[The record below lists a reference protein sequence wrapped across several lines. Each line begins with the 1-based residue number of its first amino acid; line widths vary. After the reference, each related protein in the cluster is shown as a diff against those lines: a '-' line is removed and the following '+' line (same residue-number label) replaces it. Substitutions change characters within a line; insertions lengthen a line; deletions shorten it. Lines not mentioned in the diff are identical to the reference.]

1 MRRYISYYG
10 NVTGN
15 KTTLIVE
22 YYLNESDEYP
32 SLRLEFDPPS
42 PPNTAAVTAGAGS
55 TRGWGSPPHYDRME
69 SYEVLNE
76 TTGKYDLIVEYYLH
90 EKDTVP
96 TLTLVI
102 DPLEMLEIANLVAAA
117 GSSETWIP
125 VPPYDGIKS
134 YKSGDCII
142 VELWKGGVKIA
153 EQSFCGLTGSDLI
166 DQVIAYLKQFLGL
179 AVEVPAVNRLGIGA
193 LTALIALVATST
205 IARKKKR

>member
-1 MRRYISYYG
+1 
-10 NVTGN
+10 
-15 KTTLIVE
+15 
-22 YYLNESDEYP
+22 
-32 SLRLEFDPPS
+32 
-42 PPNTAAVTAGAGS
+42 
-55 TRGWGSPPHYDRME
+55 ME

-125 VPPYDGIKS
+125 VPPYHSIKC

-142 VELWKGGVKIA
+142 VELYKDGVKIA
-153 EQSFCGLTGSDLI
+153 EQSFCDPAAPDFIERVIDFLTSFLFGVKAPALNLVGLLSLI
-166 DQVIAYLKQFLGL
+166 GL
-179 AVEVPAVNRLGIGA
+179 LS
-193 LTALIALVATST
+193 LTASRRLKGRSG
-205 IARKKKR
+205 